1 MAGFQAF
8 PHQLHRLI
16 PVINRYL
23 CDEHLQPSP
32 HFCSF
37 DHGLFYLI
45 ICSSTETIWAALS
58 PIRISVP
65 EMPPCYVL
73 HGFAEA
79 YMYLY
84 HRGESQVELLCQL
97 QQKERCYTA
106 LNYNPRIT
114 SRLPRWEMTLNVK
127 HLDPRII
134 TMCSENYQM
143 CSSSDGRERLFPTC
157 KRPAFRFRKLIP
169 CSSPSFV
176 KLPFPPHPGNYF
188 RCTWKK
194 DRKQCIMETLIAWGK
209 WQEKKK

>member
-1 MAGFQAF
+1 MVLLKHICICITEENPKWNYYVSYSKRNAATQ
-8 PHQLHRLI
+8 RWT
-16 PVINRYL
+16 
-23 CDEHLQPSP
+23 
-32 HFCSF
+32 
-37 DHGLFYLI
+37 I
-45 ICSSTETIWAALS
+45 I
-58 PIRISVP
+58 
-65 EMPPCYVL
+65 
-73 HGFAEA
+73 
-79 YMYLY
+79 
-84 HRGESQVELLCQL
+84 RGSL
-97 QQKERCYTA
+97 
-106 LNYNPRIT
+106 PG
-114 SRLPRWEMTLNVK
+114 LPRWEMTLNVK

-209 WQEKKK
+209 WQEKKNKWKKAYNMTRFSSSLPPSC